1 MLQTLKILWDFS
13 RPHTI
18 IGSFLSI
25 TTLFVLACPAGSWQL
40 HFPLYGWTLLAALA
54 CNVFITGLN
63 QITDVDMDKI
73 NKPFLPLASGA
84 LSMQRAQYIIG
95 VSLVLCLAAA
105 WMAAPLILVIM
116 SFILLIGTA
125 YSTPPLRLK
134 RHHITAALCII
145 IVRGVLVNLA
155 IGAAFDWQLYGRIV
169 HWQEW
174 TVLMIFVSVFSLAI
188 AWFKDLY
195 DTKGDDLYQIR
206 TFPLLYS
213 VQSTYKW
220 GNILVVLAY
229 LAAIGLSWSISG
241 AAKWILVGGHVLLM
255 LLFIGH
261 ALRSSVGTREGM
273 YRFYMVFWVFFF
285 AEYVLFLGYGGAG
298 K

>member
-1 MLQTLKILWDFS
+1 MLQALKTRWDFT

-25 TTLFVLACPAGSWQL
+25 TTLFILASTPGERL
-40 HFPLYGWTLLAALA
+40 VHLPLYGWTLLSALA

-63 QITDVDMDKI
+63 QITDVEMDKI

-84 LSMQRAQYIIG
+84 M
-95 VSLVLCLAAA
+95 SLQQARNIVGTNLVVCLVAA
-105 WMAAPLILVIM
+105 WVAAPVILVIM
-116 SFILLIGTA
+116 SIILLIGTA
-125 YSTPPLRLK
+125 YSAPPLRLK
-134 RHHITAALCII
+134 RHHIPAALCII
-145 IVRGVLVNLA
+145 VVRGVLVNLA

-195 DTKGDDLYQIR
+195 DTQGDDLYQIR

-220 GNILVVLAY
+220 GNSLVVLAY
-229 LAAIGLSWSISG
+229 VAAIGLSWSISG
-241 AAKWILVGGHVLLM
+241 TTKWILVAGHALLM

-285 AEYVLFLGYGGAG
+285 AEYALFLGYGGAG